1 MSRLD
6 DDFALTGAQIKE
18 IRQKNGLSQQEF
30 GARLGVTHAHIS
42 KIESGK
48 ENASETL
55 LRLIR
60 YEFNKG
66 LLIGAPPAD
75 ESKEKI
81 QKYLAMLD
89 EILLKGSMDDGCL
102 YNSEFFLAAF
112 ITILRETEGHNAY
125 QEYLLEA
132 LGGIVDTVALFLERT
147 KNDMHGADNKVLMS
161 SKLQGA
167 KLEIKDCS
175 ETLYGLL
182 EDRIK

>member
-66 LLIGAPPAD
+66 ALLGIPSAD
-75 ESKEKI
+75 ESKKKI
-81 QKYLAMLD
+81 KKYLAMLD
-89 EILLKGSMDDGCL
+89 EILLNGNMDDGCL
-102 YNSEFFLAAF
+102 YNSEFFIAAF
-112 ITILRETEGHNAY
+112 ITILRETADSSKY
-125 QEYLLEA
+125 QEFLLEA
-132 LGGIVDTVALFLERT
+132 LSGIVDMVAQFLERT
-147 KNDMHGADNKVLMS
+147 TDATKDADRKILMS

-167 KLEIKDCS
+167 KHEIKACS
-175 ETLYGLL
+175 EILYSLL
-182 EDRIK
+182 EERIK